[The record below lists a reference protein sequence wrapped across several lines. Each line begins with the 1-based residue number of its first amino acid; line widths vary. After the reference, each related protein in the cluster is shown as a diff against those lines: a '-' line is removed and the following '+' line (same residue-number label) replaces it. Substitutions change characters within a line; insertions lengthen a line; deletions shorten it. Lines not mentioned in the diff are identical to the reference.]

1 MSNFLNHDFG
11 SEDEDDDFNPAPVD
25 ESDAEDSKV
34 SDGPGK
40 ELRGQGA
47 DTRWNSLP
55 RSIMTNRHP
64 TETAT

>member
-34 SDGPGK
+34 SVGPGT
-40 ELRGQGA
+40 ELCGQGA
-47 DTRWNSLP
+47 DTR
-55 RSIMTNRHP
+55 
-64 TETAT
+64 